1 MNNRRKDIRGVQA
14 GAQRIKTSVVAR
26 LIFKNII
33 LSLKNEKGN
42 ISLKNNLRSKFF
54 INEF

>member
-1 MNNRRKDIRGVQA
+1 MNNRRKDIRGVHA
-14 GAQRIKTSVVAR
+14 GTQRIKTSVVAR
-26 LIFKNII
+26 LIFKNI
-33 LSLKNEKGN
+33 SLKNEKGN